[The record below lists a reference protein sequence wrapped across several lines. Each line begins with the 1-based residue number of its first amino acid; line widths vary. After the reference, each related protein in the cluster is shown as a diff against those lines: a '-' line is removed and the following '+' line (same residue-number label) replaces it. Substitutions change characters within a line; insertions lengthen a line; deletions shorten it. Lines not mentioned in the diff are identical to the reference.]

1 MKLAR
6 RVRRVHLFAVAFGSI
21 PVMPALAQQAATPAF
36 THADTLR
43 GTITP
48 ERAWW
53 DVVFYDLHVKI
64 DPADSTVH
72 GWNGITYRVSLV
84 PRQGTPRSR
93 RPQMHLRLPPAWT
106 GNSPLPGMRPGIRL
120 G

>member
-6 RVRRVHLFAVAFGSI
+6 RVRRVPLFAVAFGSI

-53 DVVFYDLHVKI
+53 DVVFYDLHVQI

-72 GWNGITYRVSLV
+72 GWNGITYRVTGPSRAMQIDLQV
-84 PRQGTPRSR
+84 PAGDRQRGAGRQAP
-93 RPQMHLRLPPAWT
+93 HLPA
-106 GNSPLPGMRPGIRL
+106 
-120 G
+120 